1 MERVNARVRLL
12 DGRRG
17 VTLIEI
23 LTALFVIVMAGSGIL
38 GAMLSSQQLSEH
50 AGHTMKAV
58 SDGDDLMERIRATSF
73 ETLQATFPAG
83 LADGGGV
90 TDYAAL
96 VGGYTLPGE
105 QIVVTYPSQTAS
117 RIEILV
123 TVNWTERGRA
133 RSTVLS
139 TVRTRG

>member
-1 MERVNARVRLL
+1 MERVNARVRS
-12 DGRRG
+12 RQHCRG
-17 VTLIEI
+17 VTLLEI

-38 GAMLSSQQLSEH
+38 GALLSSHQLSEH

-73 ETLQATFPAG
+73 QTLQATFPAG
-83 LADGGGV
+83 VANGGGV

-96 VGGYTLPGE
+96 VGGYTLTGE
-105 QIVVTYPSQTAS
+105 QIVVTYPSQTTS
-117 RIEILV
+117 RIEVVV

-139 TVRTRG
+139 TVRTLG